1 MAEFDK
7 YIEFPARFS
16 FRVMGAADP
25 CLPDRVVAAVQT
37 LVPGD
42 YSPSHKPSS
51 KGNYWSVAIEVTVSD
66 QAMADELYRVLAA
79 VDGVRMVL

>member
-7 YIEFPARFS
+7 YIDFPARFS
-16 FRVMGAADP
+16 FRVMGIADP
-25 CLPDRVVAAVQT
+25 MLPDRVVAAVQA

-42 YSPSHKPSS
+42 YVPSHKPSS
-51 KGNYWSVAIEVTVSD
+51 KGTYWAVAIEVIVSD

-79 VDGVRMVL
+79 VDGVRMVI